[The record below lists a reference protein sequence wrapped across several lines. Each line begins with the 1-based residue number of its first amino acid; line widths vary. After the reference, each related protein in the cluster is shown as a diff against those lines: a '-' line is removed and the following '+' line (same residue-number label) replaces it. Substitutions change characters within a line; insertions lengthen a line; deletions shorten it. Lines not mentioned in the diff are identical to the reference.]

1 MKYAN
6 EIFFLVFALILWGL
20 LFGARFI
27 LKSDNINPSKKLWL
41 TALTLIATSF
51 TLFALASTVSLF
63 LLTLANTFFVA
74 SFIYFG
80 LFCRS
85 LNAPIPKNVNIVVLA
100 GLLAFAVLFEY
111 LRQKGSFVERVGVVT
126 LIGVSCLIW
135 ELIELRHSKATGST
149 QLRFLNYTIVIELI
163 LTAARLLALYI
174 DGGLSTPNLYQ
185 EGVISASTRWAWLGI
200 SVLSYVAVLGY
211 WLEKLSI
218 ENMQV
223 AQENEKIT
231 GLLKEKERLI
241 YSLLKA
247 NKTAATGAL
256 SASIAHELNQPLGAS
271 IINIQFL
278 KMKLEKGSLN
288 PEECKEILASLE
300 ADNHRAATIVKS
312 LRSIFTEGESNTQK
326 VQLGDLISSVLDI
339 VKPDLNNKNI
349 QTQLHVD
356 DDLVIMV
363 NPSEIE
369 QVILNLINNA
379 AQSFAS
385 SETLPRRIVIE
396 AHKAGTSV
404 QLNVS
409 DNGPGVSPEFRP
421 YLFELLNTTKQTGMG
436 LGLWLCKHIVT
447 RYSGSIHYEDAVGGG
462 AKLRVEL
469 PSAV

>member
-1 MKYAN
+1 
-6 EIFFLVFALILWGL
+6 
-20 LFGARFI
+20 
-27 LKSDNINPSKKLWL
+27 
-41 TALTLIATSF
+41 
-51 TLFALASTVSLF
+51 
-63 LLTLANTFFVA
+63 
-74 SFIYFG
+74 
-80 LFCRS
+80 
-85 LNAPIPKNVNIVVLA
+85 
-100 GLLAFAVLFEY
+100 
-111 LRQKGSFVERVGVVT
+111 
-126 LIGVSCLIW
+126 
-135 ELIELRHSKATGST
+135 
-149 QLRFLNYTIVIELI
+149 
-163 LTAARLLALYI
+163 
-174 DGGLSTPNLYQ
+174 
-185 EGVISASTRWAWLGI
+185 
-200 SVLSYVAVLGY
+200 
-211 WLEKLSI
+211 
-218 ENMQV
+218 MQV